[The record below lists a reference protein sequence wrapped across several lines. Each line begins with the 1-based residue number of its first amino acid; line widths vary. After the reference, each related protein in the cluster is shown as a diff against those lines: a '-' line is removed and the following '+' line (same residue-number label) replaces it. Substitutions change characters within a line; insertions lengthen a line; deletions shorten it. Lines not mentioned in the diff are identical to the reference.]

1 MRIHIAQEEIVYYRA
16 YQQTKSKS
24 CSSYFADT
32 ISAAP
37 RFNRYHCTGF
47 KSESH
52 PRDRL
57 LPESI
62 PVPAYNL
69 VLRILLEYSQQILP
83 CSGM

>member
-1 MRIHIAQEEIVYYRA
+1 MRIHIAQEESVYYMA

-52 PRDRL
+52 P
-57 LPESI
+57 
-62 PVPAYNL
+62 
-69 VLRILLEYSQQILP
+69 
-83 CSGM
+83 